1 MPQAVVGCAM
11 ALVGWLALA
20 ATCSALLQW
29 QWGAALSDTLGVS
42 ALAGLAA
49 WAALNLLHAAWQAW
63 RDRAVIAAGSSAA
76 APADGARVVLVG
88 VIEALG
94 PTLRAPLDGSA
105 CVAYDYRISQYLGRG
120 RHSRLVTHARGS
132 ALTPSV
138 IVTRSGRHRLLT
150 VPDLQGSEACATPA
164 DQLAAFRRHA
174 RSARFIGADA
184 AAQELQAR
192 WTDDDGAY
200 GSDVAYAPL
209 EQLDLAQCLPTQQHI
224 RPGAAVCAIG
234 HYSVARGGLVPSP
247 PWAAS
252 PQLIEGG
259 ADALLQKL
267 GRRARLR
274 LLLAVVAALVAA
286 GLLAAFVAD
295 GAAGGDAATADA
307 FAPG

>member
-1 MPQAVVGCAM
+1 MPQAVVGCAV
-11 ALVGWLALA
+11 ALAGWLAMA
-20 ATCSALLQW
+20 AALSALLQW
-29 QWGAALSDTLGVS
+29 HWGAALTDTLGVS

-63 RDRAVIAAGSSAA
+63 RDGAAIAAGSSAA
-76 APADGARVVLVG
+76 APADGARAVLVG

-94 PTLRAPLDGSA
+94 PPLDGSA

-150 VPDLQGSEACATPA
+150 VPDLQGSEPRTTPA
-164 DQLAAFRRHA
+164 DQLAAFQRHA

-184 AAQELQAR
+184 GAQELQAR

-200 GSDVAYAPL
+200 CSDVAYAPL
-209 EQLDLAQCLPTQQHI
+209 EQLDLAQCLPSQQHI

-234 HYSVARGGLVPSP
+234 HYSAARGGLVPSP

-259 ADALLQKL
+259 AGALLQKL
-267 GRRARLR
+267 GRTARLR

-295 GAAGGDAATADA
+295 RAAGDDAATADA